1 MNEAYACM
9 MHHPHGFQWFIIGAV
24 LAAVGIISFIAVG
37 LTLFDHTFRKP
48 ISVPTFSPIPEFNDG
63 H

>member
-9 MHHPHGFQWFIIGAV
+9 MHHPQGA
-24 LAAVGIISFIAVG
+24 AAFGLMAYGTIVGGVFTIAAI
-37 LTLFDHTFRKP
+37 LTLADKIFRKP

>member
-1 MNEAYACM
+1 MTEAYACM
-9 MHHPHGFQWFIIGAV
+9 MHHPHGFQI
-24 LAAVGIISFIAVG
+24 FIALCVG
-37 LTLFDHTFRKP
+37 AGLGVVFAVATALTLLDHTFRKP